1 MIFITRRL
9 KNRYLQIFDF
19 YCFRFMHGQASIE
32 VKMRWDF
39 SFFFFSFFWKKY
51 CEEDGINVL
60 SAKLNRMAIEDS
72 G

>member
-39 SFFFFSFFWKKY
+39 SFFFFSFFLEK
-51 CEEDGINVL
+51 VL
-60 SAKLNRMAIEDS
+60 RRGRNKRVKREIESNGDRR
-72 G
+72 